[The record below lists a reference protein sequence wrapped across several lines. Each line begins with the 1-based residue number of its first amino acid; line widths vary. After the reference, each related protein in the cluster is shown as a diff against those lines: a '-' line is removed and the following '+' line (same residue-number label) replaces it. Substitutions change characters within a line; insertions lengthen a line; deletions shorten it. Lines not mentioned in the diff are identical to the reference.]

1 MDERQALAGAP
12 GGDDGFGPDPA
23 LPEPEASAGFGS
35 EVDDL
40 AFALIASAA
49 QARGIAF
56 EALRAVKAG
65 DDEGCDRLLAEA
77 ERAAIEAHALQTDL
91 IVREANGEHL
101 PVDVMLV
108 HAQDHLMTS
117 LLARELIEEL
127 IELHRTSR
135 DH

>member
-1 MDERQALAGAP
+1 MDEKR
-12 GGDDGFGPDPA
+12 DPA
-23 LPEPEASAGFGS
+23 LADDADAPIPNVDEGFGS

-49 QARGIAF
+49 QARGVAF
-56 EALRAVKAG
+56 EALRAAKSG
-65 DDEGCDRLLAEA
+65 DFDGCDRLLVEAEA
-77 ERAAIEAHALQTDL
+77 AAHEAHAMQTAL

-117 LLARELIEEL
+117 LLARELIAEL
-127 IELHRTSR
+127 IELHRP
-135 DH
+135 